1 MKRLFIAVLMVVSLA
16 ACSSMHSGGLKYSSP
31 ATLSKASPST
41 QTVTVGTFLDQRSE
55 PANWLG
61 AIRGR
66 VGQPLKNLESDRP
79 VAELVKIAFTD
90 GMRARGIA
98 IDGSSGLF
106 QISGVIKKLECNQLV
121 RREANV
127 EIEIAILDKQGQQ
140 RFVRLYTALNSEEG
154 KPHWR
159 ASPEDLRA
167 TLEKTLSE
175 VIDKALDDSALRAAM
190 QL

>member
-1 MKRLFIAVLMVVSLA
+1 MNRLFIVLLMVVSLA
-16 ACSSMHSGGLKYSSP
+16 ACSSTYSGSLKYLSP
-31 ATLSKASPST
+31 ATLSKASSSA
-41 QTVTVGTFLDQRSE
+41 QNVTVGTFLDQRSV
-55 PANWLG
+55 PPNWLG

-79 VAELVKIAFTD
+79 IAELVKIAFTD

-127 EIEIAILDKQGQQ
+127 EIEITILDKQGLQ
-140 RFVRLYTALNSEEG
+140 RFVRSYTASNSEEG
-154 KPHWR
+154 SPHWR
-159 ASPEDLRA
+159 ASPDDLRT

-190 QL
+190 KL

>member
-1 MKRLFIAVLMVVSLA
+1 MNKLFIVVLMVVSLA
-16 ACSSMHSGGLKYSSP
+16 ACSSTYSGSLKYFSP
-31 ATLSKASPST
+31 TTLSKASPSA
-41 QTVTVGTFLDQRSE
+41 QNVTVGTFLDQRSV
-55 PANWLG
+55 PPNWLG

-98 IDGSSGLF
+98 IDGASGLF

-127 EIEIAILDKQGQQ
+127 EIEITILDKQGMQ
-140 RFVRLYTALNSEEG
+140 RFVRSYTALNSEEG
-154 KPHWR
+154 SPHWR
-159 ASPEDLRA
+159 ASPDDLRA

-175 VIDKALDDSALRAAM
+175 VNDKALDDSALRAAM
-190 QL
+190 KL